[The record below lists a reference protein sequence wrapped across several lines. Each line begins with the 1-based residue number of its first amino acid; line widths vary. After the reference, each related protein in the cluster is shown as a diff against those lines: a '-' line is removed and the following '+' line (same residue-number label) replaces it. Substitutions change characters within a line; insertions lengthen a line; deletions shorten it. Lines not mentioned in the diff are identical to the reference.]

1 MKKIVFTTLFCMFL
15 GLICSAQSLNS
26 NQQNLR
32 EGIFAFLKKEGFTP
46 KKVTDDKLS
55 FKREGHDYYVA
66 IDAQKLSPMKVSIST
81 TKALPDGYAENS
93 VLRAAS
99 TNTTSVKYTYL
110 KGVNRVT
117 LSCGIYAK
125 SVESFKDVFYSWL
138 EDFDDAA
145 RSLNPNTQSVSVTP
159 VISASNVDLESTPAS
174 LVITRIELANTHKD
188 NTIVDL
194 YGEELFSDKVRYLKP
209 RVSYVGKVDGDVIIR
224 VKWFDKDGKLI
235 RANPNVTAGF
245 SQENEYHISTRN
257 NTLFLGGF
265 GYDNAGRWKPGDYRM
280 EVWQGNILLKEHTF
294 TIKSRNPEK
303 LADDDKLG
311 TIANAIA
318 NNYEALPVK
327 FPLNDGNSSHYFTMN
342 EVKVVKGT
350 GINVIF
356 RTPAPLNTLTIDERS
371 AYIDACENT
380 FNEIVKRSK
389 EQTNPK
395 TLPTG
400 IDTEDMYFYCL
411 EDINGTFISGMKF

>member
-1 MKKIVFTTLFCMFL
+1 MFL

-32 EGIFAFLKKEGFTP
+32 EGIFAFLKKEGFSPT
-46 KKVTDDKLS
+46 KVTDDKLS

-66 IDAQKLSPMKVSIST
+66 IDAKKLSPMKVSIST
-81 TKALPDGYAENS
+81 TKSLPDGYAENS

-138 EDFDDAA
+138 EDFDDAT
-145 RSLNPNTQSVSVTP
+145 RSLNPNTQSAAVTP
-159 VISASNVDLESTPAS
+159 VTSATNVDMESAPGS

-188 NTIVDL
+188 NTIIDL
-194 YGEELFSDKVRYLKP
+194 YGEDLFSDKVLYLKP
-209 RVSYVGKVDGDVIIR
+209 RVTYVGKTSGDVVLR

-235 RANPNVTAGF
+235 RANPNVTPGF
-245 SQENEYHISTRN
+245 SQENEYNIGTGERN

-265 GYDNAGRWKPGDYRM
+265 GYDNPGRWKPGNYRM
-280 EVWQGNILLKEHTF
+280 EIWQGNIFLKEYSF
-294 TIKSRNPEK
+294 IIKSRNPEK
-303 LADDDKLG
+303 LADDDKL
-311 TIANAIA
+311 AAIA
-318 NNYEALPVK
+318 DAIKKNYNELPAK
-327 FPLNDGNSSHYFTMN
+327 FPVYEGRDEPYFTLN

-356 RTPAPLNTLTIDERS
+356 RTQAPLNSLSIDNRS
-371 AYIDACENT
+371 AYIDACET
-380 FNEIVKRSK
+380 VFNNIVKRSN

-395 TLPTG
+395 ALPTN
-400 IDTEDMYFYCL
+400 IDTDDMYFYCL